1 MNKQVSKES
10 YLNLQLYNILEDLY
24 IQLDIDNIHLIKKRI
39 NTINL
44 KHIFNNVGLD
54 LLNKNNYSVKIH
66 KQKFEV
72 ILQSQFKFE
81 VNEDIRRLLF
91 KDYYSK
97 IESLNKRI
105 LNEEDYLI
113 KHKKIK
119 ILEKNEKKKYLNK
132 KYI

>member
-105 LNEEDYLI
+105 LHEEDYLT

-119 ILEKNEKKKYLNK
+119 ILEKNEKKN
-132 KYI
+132 I

>member
-1 MNKQVSKES
+1 MNKQVLKES

-39 NTINL
+39 NTVNL

-66 KQKFEV
+66 KQHFEI

-91 KDYYSK
+91 KNYYSK
-97 IESLNKRI
+97 IESLNKRMFH
-105 LNEEDYLI
+105 EEDDLI
-113 KHKKIK
+113 KQKKIK
-119 ILEKNEKKKYLNK
+119 LLEKNEKKN
-132 KYI
+132 I

>member
-24 IQLDIDNIHLIKKRI
+24 IQLDIDNIHIKKRI

-66 KQKFEV
+66 KQNFEV

-105 LNEEDYLI
+105 LYEEDYLI

-119 ILEKNEKKKYLNK
+119 ILEKNEKKN
-132 KYI
+132 I

>member
-66 KQKFEV
+66 KQNFEV

-105 LNEEDYLI
+105 LYEEDYLI

-119 ILEKNEKKKYLNK
+119 ILEKNEKKN
-132 KYI
+132 I

>member
-24 IQLDIDNIHLIKKRI
+24 IQLDIDNIHFIKKRI

-105 LNEEDYLI
+105 LHEEDYLI

-119 ILEKNEKKKYLNK
+119 ILEKNEKKN
-132 KYI
+132 I

>member
-119 ILEKNEKKKYLNK
+119 ILEKNEKKN
-132 KYI
+132 I

>member
-105 LNEEDYLI
+105 LHEEDYLI

-119 ILEKNEKKKYLNK
+119 ILEKNEKKN
-132 KYI
+132 I